1 MNTSQLNLLLTFI
14 TDVCWI
20 IVYIESVL
28 IGLKEHT
35 YAIPFWALAL
45 NFAWEIFNTVLGYQQ
60 NGLVLQVVI
69 NAAWTL
75 LDCGILYT
83 YFRYG
88 KKHFPIN
95 LRSNRFVTWSLLG
108 LFSAFMLEMA
118 FIVEF
123 GLHAGSRYSAF
134 LQNLLM
140 SVLFIV
146 MLVQR
151 GASTGQNMI
160 IAVNKW
166 VGTMAATVM
175 FGMLGG
181 YGLYGPSF
189 LILVAGG
196 LCCLF
201 DLIYI
206 AMLATTINKEKIGG
220 YDASLL

>member
-1 MNTSQLNLLLTFI
+1 MDTSQLNLLLTLM
-14 TDVCWI
+14 TGVCWV
-20 IVYIESVL
+20 IVYIESIL

-35 YAIPFWALAL
+35 YAIPFWAIAL
-45 NFAWEIFNTVLGYQQ
+45 NFAWELCNTVLGYLQD
-60 NGLVLQVVI
+60 GPVLQVVI
-69 NAAWTL
+69 DAAWTL
-75 LDCGILYT
+75 FDCGILYT

-88 KKHFPIN
+88 KRHFPGN
-95 LRSNRFVTWSLLG
+95 LRSSRFVAWSLLV
-108 LFSAFMLEMA
+108 LFSAFLLEMS

-123 GLHAGSRYSAF
+123 GLNSGSQYSAF

-166 VGTMAATVM
+166 LGTLAATVM
-175 FGMLGG
+175 FGLLGG
-181 YGLYGPSF
+181 RGFNGPSF
-189 LILVAGG
+189 LIFMAGS

-206 AMLATTINKEKIGG
+206 MMLAVTIKHEKIGRHE
-220 YDASLL
+220 ALLL